1 MRSKRSLNPKK
12 GFTLIELI
20 IVILI
25 ISLMGFMVFST
36 MVEQEKE
43 IDNLS
48 PLSLRMNLQ
57 KSFGKNENV
66 EFFCI
71 SKSTDC
77 YVAKANEII
86 PYKGILHLGTNIEIH
101 KVDSKNK
108 LEQIE
113 EFGRIK
119 DKKITFRYSLYSNG
133 SSSQMI
139 IANSE
144 GVYFLPS
151 YFGKAQKVNSLDDA
165 KELWIKEEYDLTDK
179 GNYY

>member
-1 MRSKRSLNPKK
+1 MCLKQSFNFHR

-20 IVILI
+20 IVVLI
-25 ISLMGFMVFST
+25 ISLMGFMVFSS
-36 MVEQEKE
+36 MVKQEKE
-43 IDNLS
+43 IDTLN
-48 PLSLRMNLQ
+48 PLSLRTNLQ
-57 KSFGKNENV
+57 KIFGRNEDI

-77 YVAKANEII
+77 YVARGSEII
-86 PYKGILHLGTNIEIH
+86 AYEGILHLGTDIEIH
-101 KVDSKNK
+101 KVDNKNK

-119 DKKITFRYSLYSNG
+119 DHKITFKYNLYSNG
-133 SSSQMI
+133 SSSQII

-144 GVYFLPS
+144 GVYYLPS
-151 YFGKAQKVNSLDDA
+151 YFGKAQKVDDLDKA

-179 GNYY
+179 GNYH

>member
-1 MRSKRSLNPKK
+1 MDLHKSLHTHR

-20 IVILI
+20 VVILI

-36 MVEQEKE
+36 MVKQEKKIE
-43 IDNLS
+43 TLS
-48 PLSLRMNLQ
+48 PLSLKKSLQ
-57 KSFGKNENV
+57 KEFGKAEDIT
-66 EFFCI
+66 FFCI

-77 YVAKANEII
+77 YVAKGAEII
-86 PYKGILHLGTNIEIH
+86 PYTGVLHLGKDIEIH
-101 KVDSKNK
+101 KVDKKNR
-108 LEQIE
+108 LVEIE

-119 DKKITFRYSLYSNG
+119 DNKITFKYNLYKNG
-133 SSSQMI
+133 SASQII
-139 IANSE
+139 IANTE

-151 YFGKAQKVNSLDDA
+151 YFGKAKKVDTLDEA

>member
-1 MRSKRSLNPKK
+1 MHPKISLKSHR

-36 MVEQEKE
+36 MVKQEKE
-43 IDNLS
+43 IS
-48 PLSLRMNLQ
+48 EITPLSLKMDLQ
-57 KSFGKNENV
+57 KKFGKNEEL

-77 YVAKANEII
+77 YVAKGSEII
-86 PYKGILHLGTNIEIH
+86 PYKGVLHLGKEIEIY
-101 KVDSKNK
+101 KVNRKNR

-119 DKKITFRYSLYSNG
+119 DNKITFRYTLYSNG
-133 SSSQMI
+133 SGTQMI
-139 IANSE
+139 VANTK

-151 YFGKAQKVNSLDDA
+151 FFGKAKKVENLDEA
-165 KELWIKEEYDLTDK
+165 KELWIKEDFDLTDK